1 MKSLLLYVEKW
12 YFCLNLFYV
21 ALLQISSHTL
31 YKILLCLLVVGVV
44 VYLLPRAGSFQYEIQ
59 AGKPWQYETLLAP
72 YDFPIQKTEDELE
85 EERIRLKANIP
96 RYFSVNQLVMP
107 ALFDAFDQYVAALPA
122 SEVSNA
128 LFVNWRTT
136 IEAMYSIGVVSFSET
151 LFEEEVALVNNTRKK
166 TIKLTDLYADIDVK
180 NELENQLTEAG
191 TGILSDAS
199 MQYLLSLITPNVS
212 YDETLTAQ
220 FHSEALAG
228 IVPIRGLVTK
238 GTRIIAKGE
247 VVEGEKLKILQS
259 LQLEY
264 ESQTWTQSNTAWII
278 LGYTL
283 LVSVPVLLLFVFLW
297 RTRPLVFE
305 NNKRITFLCVIIL
318 LMVLLTKA
326 VVDVNPLY
334 VYAVP
339 ICMLPLLMR
348 TFFDTRI
355 ALFSLMIALFLL
367 AFLVPNSFEFMF
379 LQMMAGILAS
389 LTVNDLYRRAKLFI
403 SVGLI
408 VGLYV
413 VSYIAFTLIHDGN
426 LNQLSYDVLLLFVV
440 NGLAILFVQP
450 LIYIFEKVF
459 GLVSDA
465 SLLELSDTNSKLLR
479 ELADKAPGTF
489 QHSLQVANIAEAA
502 ANAIDANTL
511 LTRVG
516 ALYHDIGKMKN
527 PVFFSENQASYSPHD
542 DLSSGVS
549 AKIIIEHVLHGITL
563 ARKAKL
569 PDRVIDFIRTHHGTT
584 TVLYFYQQAKQNN
597 VKVAVEQFQYPGP
610 KPFSKETAI
619 VMISDGVEA
628 ASKSLKEPTAEKIIA
643 FIDKIVQRLMD
654 EKQFLAADITLREI
668 ETIKKVLVEKLISS
682 YHLRVAYPE

>member
-1 MKSLLLYVEKW
+1 MS
-12 YFCLNLFYV
+12 LFYRFQV
-21 ALLQISSHTL
+21 IL
-31 YKILLCLLVVGVV
+31 YKILLCLFVAGVV

-72 YDFPIQKTEDELE
+72 YDFPIQKTQVELE
-85 EERIRLKANIP
+85 KERTRLKANIP
-96 RYFSVNQLVMP
+96 RYFSVNQEVVPSVL
-107 ALFDAFDQYVAALPA
+107 DAFDQYVAALPT
-122 SEVSNA
+122 SEASNA
-128 LFVNWRTT
+128 LFINWRNT
-136 IEAMYSIGVVSFSET
+136 IEAMYDIGVVSFSET
-151 LFEEEVALVNNTRKK
+151 LFEEQIALVNSTRKK
-166 TIKLTDLYADIDVK
+166 TIKLGELYADIDVK
-180 NELENQLTEAG
+180 NTLENQLAEEG
-191 TGILSDAS
+191 IGILSDAS
-199 MQYLLSLITPNVS
+199 MQYLLSLIIPNIA
-212 YDETLTAQ
+212 YDEALTTQ
-220 FHSEALAG
+220 FRTEAVAG
-228 IVPIRGLVTK
+228 IVPVRGLVTR

-283 LVSVPVLLLFVFLW
+283 LVIIPVLLLFVFLW

-305 NNKRITFLCVIIL
+305 NNKRTTFLCVNIL
-318 LMVLLTKA
+318 LMVLLTKV

-334 VYAVP
+334 SYAVP
-339 ICMLPLLMR
+339 ICMLPLLLR

-355 ALFSLMIALFLL
+355 ALFSLMIALFLI

-440 NGLAILFVQP
+440 NGLALLFTQP

-502 ANAIDANTL
+502 ANAIGANTL

-527 PVFFSENQASYSPHD
+527 PVFFSENQDSYSPHD
-542 DLSSGVS
+542 DLSSKVS

-569 PDRVIDFIRTHHGTT
+569 PDRVVDFIRTHHGTT
-584 TVLYFYQQAKQNN
+584 TVLFFYQQAKQNN
-597 VKVAVEQFQYPGP
+597 VEVDVEDFEYPGP

-643 FIDKIVQRLMD
+643 FVDKIVQRLMD
-654 EKQFLAADITLREI
+654 EKQFLEANITLREI
-668 ETIKKVLVEKLISS
+668 ETIKNVLVEKLISS
-682 YHLRVAYPE
+682 YHLRVAYP

>member
-1 MKSLLLYVEKW
+1 MS
-12 YFCLNLFYV
+12 LFYRFQ
-21 ALLQISSHTL
+21 AIL
-31 YKILLCLLVVGVV
+31 YKILLFLFVVGVV

-72 YDFPIQKTEDELE
+72 YDFPIQKTADELE
-85 EERIRLKANIP
+85 EERTRLKANIP
-96 RYFSVNQLVMP
+96 RYFSVDQEVLP
-107 ALFDAFDQYVAALPA
+107 AVFDAFDQYVAALPA
-122 SEVSNA
+122 NEASNA

-136 IEAMYSIGVVSFSET
+136 IEAMYTIGVVSFSET
-151 LFEEEVALVNNTRKK
+151 LFEEEIALVNNTRKK

-180 NELENQLTEAG
+180 NELENQLIEAG

-220 FHSEALAG
+220 FRSEALAG
-228 IVPIRGLVTK
+228 IVSIRGLVTK

-339 ICMLPLLMR
+339 ICMLPLLLR

-542 DLSSGVS
+542 DLSSEVS

-569 PDRVIDFIRTHHGTT
+569 PDRVVDFIRTHHGTT

-597 VKVAVEQFQYPGP
+597 DEVAIEQFQYPGP

-628 ASKSLKEPTAEKIIA
+628 ASKSLKEPTAEKINA
-643 FIDKIVQRLMD
+643 FVDKIVQRLMD

>member
-1 MKSLLLYVEKW
+1 MS
-12 YFCLNLFYV
+12 LFYRFQ
-21 ALLQISSHTL
+21 AIL

-72 YDFPIQKTEDELE
+72 YDFPIQKTQVELE
-85 EERIRLKANIP
+85 EERTRLKANIP
-96 RYFSVNQLVMP
+96 RYFSVSQEVVPTVM
-107 ALFDAFDQYVAALPA
+107 DAFDQYVAALPA
-122 SEVSNA
+122 SEASNA
-128 LFVNWRTT
+128 LFINWRTT
-136 IEAMYSIGVVSFSET
+136 IEAMYEIGVVSFSET
-151 LFEEEVALVNNTRKK
+151 LFEEEVALVNSTRKK
-166 TIKLTDLYADIDVK
+166 TIKLGDLYADVDVK
-180 NELENQLTEAG
+180 NALENQLTEAG
-191 TGILSDAS
+191 LGVLSDAS
-199 MQYLLSLITPNVS
+199 IQYLFSLITPNVS
-212 YDETLTAQ
+212 YDEALTAQ
-220 FHSEALAG
+220 FRTEAVAG

-278 LGYTL
+278 LGYAL
-283 LVSVPVLLLFVFLW
+283 LVIIPVLLLFVFLW

-305 NNKRITFLCVIIL
+305 NNKRTTFLCVNIL
-318 LMVLLTKA
+318 LMVLLTKV

-339 ICMLPLLMR
+339 ICMLPLLLR

-355 ALFSLMIALFLL
+355 ALFSLMIALFLI

-502 ANAIDANTL
+502 ANAIGANTL

-542 DLSSGVS
+542 DLSSEVS

-569 PDRVIDFIRTHHGTT
+569 PDRVVDFIRTHHGTT

-597 VKVAVEQFQYPGP
+597 VEVDIEQFQYPGP

-628 ASKSLKEPTAEKIIA
+628 ASKSLKEPTAEKI
-643 FIDKIVQRLMD
+643 FVFVDKIVQRLMD
-654 EKQFLAADITLREI
+654 EKQFLEANITLREI

>member
-1 MKSLLLYVEKW
+1 MS
-12 YFCLNLFYV
+12 LFYRFQ
-21 ALLQISSHTL
+21 AIL
-31 YKILLCLLVVGVV
+31 YKALLCLFMVGVV

-72 YDFPIQKTEDELE
+72 YDFPIQKTQDELDE
-85 EERIRLKANIP
+85 EKTSLKAKIP
-96 RYFSVNQLVMP
+96 RYFSVNQDVLP
-107 ALFDAFDQYVAALPA
+107 TILDSFDQYVAELPA
-122 SEVSNA
+122 SEMSNA
-128 LFVNWRTT
+128 LFINWRTT
-136 IEAMYSIGVVSFSET
+136 IETMYGLGVVSFSET
-151 LFEEEVALVNNTRKK
+151 LFEEEVALVNITRKK
-166 TIKLTDLYADIDVK
+166 TIKLADLYTDIELK
-180 NELENQLTEAG
+180 NELENQLSETSLR
-191 TGILSDAS
+191 ILSDAS
-199 MQYLLSLITPNVS
+199 IQYLFALITPNVS
-212 YDETLTAQ
+212 YDETLTTQ
-220 FHSEALAG
+220 FRSEAVAG
-228 IVPIRGLVTK
+228 IVPIRGLVTN

-259 LQLEY
+259 LQLEF

-278 LGYTL
+278 LGYAL
-283 LVSVPVLLLFVFLW
+283 LVIIPVLLLFVFLW

-305 NNKRITFLCVIIL
+305 NNKRTTFLCVNIL
-318 LMVLLTKA
+318 LMVLLTKV
-326 VVDVNPLY
+326 VVDINPLY

-339 ICMLPLLMR
+339 ICMLPLLLR

-355 ALFSLMIALFLL
+355 ALFSLMIALFLI

-413 VSYIAFTLIHDGN
+413 ISYIAFTLIHDGN
-426 LNQLSYDVLLLFVV
+426 LNQLSYDVLLLFLI

-502 ANAIDANTL
+502 ANAIGANTL

-542 DLSSGVS
+542 DLSSEVS
-549 AKIIIEHVLHGITL
+549 AKIIIDHVLHGITL
-563 ARKAKL
+563 ARKSNL
-569 PDRVIDFIRTHHGTT
+569 PDRVVDFIRTHHGTS
-584 TVLYFYQQAKQNN
+584 TVLYFYQQAEQNN
-597 VKVAVEQFQYPGP
+597 VEVDIEQFQYPGP

-628 ASKSLKEPTAEKIIA
+628 ASKSLKEPTADKIIS
-643 FIDKIVQRLMD
+643 FVDKIVQRLMD
-654 EKQFLAADITLREI
+654 EKQFMEANITLREI
-668 ETIKKVLVEKLISS
+668 ETIKKVLVDKLISS

>member
-1 MKSLLLYVEKW
+1 MP
-12 YFCLNLFYV
+12 LFYRFQ
-21 ALLQISSHTL
+21 AIL
-31 YKILLCLLVVGVV
+31 YKTLLCLFVVGVV

-72 YDFPIQKTEDELE
+72 YDFPIQKTQDELE
-85 EERIRLKANIP
+85 EEETSLKAKIP
-96 RYFSVNQLVMP
+96 RYFSVNQDVLP
-107 ALFDAFDQYVAALPA
+107 TILDSFDQYVAELPA
-122 SEVSNA
+122 SETSNA

-136 IEAMYSIGVVSFSET
+136 IETMYGLGVVSFSET
-151 LFEEEVALVNNTRKK
+151 LFEEEVALVNITRKK
-166 TIKLTDLYADIDVK
+166 TIKLADLYTDIELK
-180 NELENQLTEAG
+180 NELENQLSEISL
-191 TGILSDAS
+191 GILSDAS
-199 MQYLLSLITPNVS
+199 IQYLFSLITPNVS
-212 YDETLTAQ
+212 YDETLTTQ
-220 FHSEALAG
+220 FRSEAVAG

-259 LQLEY
+259 LQLEF

-278 LGYTL
+278 LGYAL
-283 LVSVPVLLLFVFLW
+283 LVIIPVLLLFVFLW

-305 NNKRITFLCVIIL
+305 NNKRTTFLCVNIL
-318 LMVLLTKA
+318 LMVLLTKV

-339 ICMLPLLMR
+339 ICMLPLLLR

-355 ALFSLMIALFLL
+355 ALFSLMIALFLI

-426 LNQLSYDVLLLFVV
+426 LNQLSYDVLLLFVI

-502 ANAIDANTL
+502 ANAIGANTL

-542 DLSSGVS
+542 DLSSEVS

-563 ARKAKL
+563 ARKSKL
-569 PDRVIDFIRTHHGTT
+569 PDRVVDFIRTHHGTT

-597 VKVAVEQFQYPGP
+597 VEVDIEQFQYPGP

-628 ASKSLKEPTAEKIIA
+628 ASKSLKEPTADKIIS
-643 FIDKIVQRLMD
+643 FVDKIVQRLMD
-654 EKQFLAADITLREI
+654 EKQFMEANITLREI
-668 ETIKKVLVEKLISS
+668 ETIKKVLVDKLISS

>member
-1 MKSLLLYVEKW
+1 MSV
-12 YFCLNLFYV
+12 FYRFQ
-21 ALLQISSHTL
+21 AIL
-31 YKILLCLLVVGVV
+31 YKMLLCLFVAGVV

-72 YDFPIQKTEDELE
+72 YDFPIQKTKVELE
-85 EERIRLKANIP
+85 EERTRLKANIP
-96 RYFSVNQLVMP
+96 RYFSVNQEVIPSVLN
-107 ALFDAFDQYVAALPA
+107 DFDQYVAALPA
-122 SEVSNA
+122 SEASNA
-128 LFVNWRTT
+128 LFINLRTT
-136 IEAMYSIGVVSFSET
+136 IEAMYDIGVVSFSET
-151 LFEEEVALVNNTRKK
+151 LFEEEVALVNSTRKK
-166 TIKLTDLYADIDVK
+166 TIKLGELYADIDVK
-180 NELENQLTEAG
+180 NTLENQLAEVG
-191 TGILSDAS
+191 ISILSDAS
-199 MQYLLSLITPNVS
+199 MQYLLSLIIPNIA
-212 YDETLTAQ
+212 YDEALTTQ
-220 FHSEALAG
+220 LRTEAVAG

-278 LGYTL
+278 LGYAL
-283 LVSVPVLLLFVFLW
+283 LVIIPVLLLFVFLW

-305 NNKRITFLCVIIL
+305 NNKRTTFLCVNIL
-318 LMVLLTKA
+318 LMVLLTKV

-334 VYAVP
+334 AYAVP
-339 ICMLPLLMR
+339 ICMLPLLLR

-355 ALFSLMIALFLL
+355 ALFSLMIALFLI

-440 NGLAILFVQP
+440 NGLALLFVQP

-502 ANAIDANTL
+502 ANAIGANTL

-516 ALYHDIGKMKN
+516 AFYHDIGKMKN
-527 PVFFSENQASYSPHD
+527 PVFFSENQDSYSPHD
-542 DLSSGVS
+542 DLSYKLS

-569 PDRVIDFIRTHHGTT
+569 PDRVVDFIRTHHGTT
-584 TVLYFYQQAKQNN
+584 TVLFFYQQAKQNN
-597 VKVAVEQFQYPGP
+597 VEVDIEEFQYPGP

-628 ASKSLKEPTAEKIIA
+628 ASKSLKEPTAENIIA
-643 FIDKIVQRLMD
+643 FVDKIVQRLMD
-654 EKQFLAADITLREI
+654 EKQFLEANITLREI

>member
-1 MKSLLLYVEKW
+1 MS
-12 YFCLNLFYV
+12 LFYRFQ
-21 ALLQISSHTL
+21 AIL
-31 YKILLCLLVVGVV
+31 YKILLCLFVVGVV

-72 YDFPIQKTEDELE
+72 YDFPIQKTQVELE
-85 EERIRLKANIP
+85 EERTRLKANIP
-96 RYFSVNQLVMP
+96 RYFSVNQEVLPTV
-107 ALFDAFDQYVAALPA
+107 LDAFDQYVAALPA
-122 SEVSNA
+122 SEASNA
-128 LFVNWRTT
+128 LFINWRTT
-136 IEAMYSIGVVSFSET
+136 IEAMYDIGVVSFSET
-151 LFEEEVALVNNTRKK
+151 LFEEEVALVNSTRKK
-166 TIKLTDLYADIDVK
+166 TIKLGDLYADIDVK
-180 NELENQLTEAG
+180 NALKNQLAEAG
-191 TGILSDAS
+191 LGILSDAS
-199 MQYLLSLITPNVS
+199 IQYLLSLITPNVS
-212 YDETLTAQ
+212 YDEALTTQ
-220 FHSEALAG
+220 FRTEAVAG

-278 LGYTL
+278 LGYAL
-283 LVSVPVLLLFVFLW
+283 LVIIPVLLLFVFLW

-305 NNKRITFLCVIIL
+305 NNKRTTFLCVNIL
-318 LMVLLTKA
+318 LIVLLTKV

-334 VYAVP
+334 AYAVP
-339 ICMLPLLMR
+339 ICMLPLLLR

-355 ALFSLMIALFLL
+355 ALFSLMIALFLI

-413 VSYIAFTLIHDGN
+413 VSHIAFTLIHDGN

-502 ANAIDANTL
+502 ANAIGANTL

-542 DLSSGVS
+542 DLSSEVS
-549 AKIIIEHVLHGITL
+549 ANIIIEHVLHGITL

-569 PDRVIDFIRTHHGTT
+569 PDRVVDFIRTHHGTT

-597 VKVAVEQFQYPGP
+597 VEVDIEEFQYPGP

-643 FIDKIVQRLMD
+643 FVDKIVQRLMD
-654 EKQFLAADITLREI
+654 EKQFLEANITLREI
-668 ETIKKVLVEKLISS
+668 ETIKKVLIEKLISS

>member
-1 MKSLLLYVEKW
+1 MS
-12 YFCLNLFYV
+12 LFYRFQ
-21 ALLQISSHTL
+21 AIL
-31 YKILLCLLVVGVV
+31 YKTLLCLFVVGVV

-59 AGKPWQYETLLAP
+59 AGKPWQYDTLLAP
-72 YDFPIQKTEDELE
+72 YDFPIQKTQDELE
-85 EERIRLKANIP
+85 EEETSLKAKIP
-96 RYFSVNQLVMP
+96 RYFSVNQDVLSTI
-107 ALFDAFDQYVAALPA
+107 LDSFDQYVAELPA
-122 SEVSNA
+122 SEPSNA

-136 IEAMYSIGVVSFSET
+136 IETMYGLGVVSFSET
-151 LFEEEVALVNNTRKK
+151 LFEEEVALVNNTIKK
-166 TIKLTDLYADIDVK
+166 TIKLADLYTDIELK
-180 NELENQLTEAG
+180 NELENQLSETSLRV
-191 TGILSDAS
+191 LSDAS
-199 MQYLLSLITPNVS
+199 IQYLFALITPNVS
-212 YDETLTAQ
+212 YDETLTTQ
-220 FHSEALAG
+220 FRSEAVAG

-259 LQLEY
+259 LQLEF

-278 LGYTL
+278 LGYVL
-283 LVSVPVLLLFVFLW
+283 LVIIPVLLLFVFLW

-305 NNKRITFLCVIIL
+305 NNKRTTFLCVNIL
-318 LMVLLTKA
+318 LMVFLTKV
-326 VVDVNPLY
+326 VVDANPLY

-339 ICMLPLLMR
+339 ICMLPLLLR

-355 ALFSLMIALFLL
+355 ALFSLMIALFLI

-426 LNQLSYDVLLLFVV
+426 LNQLSYDVLLLFVI

-502 ANAIDANTL
+502 ANAIGANTL

-542 DLSSGVS
+542 DLSSEVS
-549 AKIIIEHVLHGITL
+549 AKIIVEHVLHGITL
-563 ARKAKL
+563 ARKSKL
-569 PDRVIDFIRTHHGTT
+569 PDRVVDFIRTHHGTT

-597 VKVAVEQFQYPGP
+597 VEVDIEQFQYPGP

-628 ASKSLKEPTAEKIIA
+628 ASKSLKEPTADKIIS
-643 FIDKIVQRLMD
+643 FVDKIVQRLMD
-654 EKQFLAADITLREI
+654 EKQFMEANITLREI
-668 ETIKKVLVEKLISS
+668 ETIKKVLVDKLISS

>member
-1 MKSLLLYVEKW
+1 MS
-12 YFCLNLFYV
+12 LFYRFQ
-21 ALLQISSHTL
+21 AIL
-31 YKILLCLLVVGVV
+31 YKTLLCLFMVGVV

-72 YDFPIQKTEDELE
+72 YDFPIQKTQDELDE
-85 EERIRLKANIP
+85 EETSLKAKIP
-96 RYFSVNQLVMP
+96 RYFSVNQDVLP
-107 ALFDAFDQYVAALPA
+107 TILDSFDQYVAELPA
-122 SEVSNA
+122 SEMSNA
-128 LFVNWRTT
+128 LFINWRTT
-136 IEAMYSIGVVSFSET
+136 IETMYGLGVVSFSET
-151 LFEEEVALVNNTRKK
+151 LFDEEVALVNITRKK
-166 TIKLTDLYADIDVK
+166 TIKLADLYTDIELK
-180 NELENQLTEAG
+180 NELENQLSETSLR
-191 TGILSDAS
+191 ILSDAS
-199 MQYLLSLITPNVS
+199 IQYLFALITPNVS
-212 YDETLTAQ
+212 YDETLTTQ
-220 FHSEALAG
+220 FRSEAVAG
-228 IVPIRGLVTK
+228 IVPIRGLVTN

-259 LQLEY
+259 LQLEF

-278 LGYTL
+278 LGYAL
-283 LVSVPVLLLFVFLW
+283 LVIIPVLLLFVFLW

-305 NNKRITFLCVIIL
+305 NNKRTTFLCVNIL
-318 LMVLLTKA
+318 LMILLTKV
-326 VVDVNPLY
+326 VVDINPLY

-339 ICMLPLLMR
+339 ICMLPLLLR

-355 ALFSLMIALFLL
+355 ALFSMMIALFLI

-413 VSYIAFTLIHDGN
+413 ISYIAFTLIHDGN
-426 LNQLSYDVLLLFVV
+426 LNQLSYDVLLLFVI

-502 ANAIDANTL
+502 ANAIGANTL

-542 DLSSGVS
+542 DLSSEVS

-563 ARKAKL
+563 ARKSNL
-569 PDRVIDFIRTHHGTT
+569 PDRVVDFIRTHHGTT

-597 VKVAVEQFQYPGP
+597 VEVDIEQFQYPGP

-628 ASKSLKEPTAEKIIA
+628 ASKSLKEPTADEIIS
-643 FIDKIVQRLMD
+643 FVDKIVQRLMD
-654 EKQFLAADITLREI
+654 EKQFMEADITLREI
-668 ETIKKVLVEKLISS
+668 ETIKKVLVDKLISS

>member
-1 MKSLLLYVEKW
+1 M
-12 YFCLNLFYV
+12 
-21 ALLQISSHTL
+21 
-31 YKILLCLLVVGVV
+31 LLCLFVAGVV

-72 YDFPIQKTEDELE
+72 YDFPIQKTKVELE
-85 EERIRLKANIP
+85 EERTRLKANIP
-96 RYFSVNQLVMP
+96 RYFSVNQEVIPSVLN
-107 ALFDAFDQYVAALPA
+107 DFDQYVAALPA
-122 SEVSNA
+122 SEASNA
-128 LFVNWRTT
+128 LFINLRTT
-136 IEAMYSIGVVSFSET
+136 IEAMYDIGVVSFSET
-151 LFEEEVALVNNTRKK
+151 LFEEEVALVNSTRKK
-166 TIKLTDLYADIDVK
+166 TIKLGELYADIDVK
-180 NELENQLTEAG
+180 NTLENQLAEVG
-191 TGILSDAS
+191 ISILSDAS
-199 MQYLLSLITPNVS
+199 MQYLLSLIIPNIA
-212 YDETLTAQ
+212 YDEALTTQ
-220 FHSEALAG
+220 LRNEAVAG

-283 LVSVPVLLLFVFLW
+283 LVIIPVLLLFVFLW
-297 RTRPLVFE
+297 RTRPFVFE
-305 NNKRITFLCVIIL
+305 NNKRTTFLCVNIL
-318 LMVLLTKA
+318 LMVLLTKV

-334 VYAVP
+334 AYAVP
-339 ICMLPLLMR
+339 ICMLPLLLR

-355 ALFSLMIALFLL
+355 ALFSLMIALFLI

-426 LNQLSYDVLLLFVV
+426 LNQLSYGVLLLFVV
-440 NGLAILFVQP
+440 NGLALLFAQP

-502 ANAIDANTL
+502 ANAIGANTL

-516 ALYHDIGKMKN
+516 AFYHDIGKMKN
-527 PVFFSENQASYSPHD
+527 PVFFSENQDSYSPHD
-542 DLSSGVS
+542 DLSYKLS

-569 PDRVIDFIRTHHGTT
+569 PDRVVDFIRTHHGTT
-584 TVLYFYQQAKQNN
+584 TVLFFYQQAKQNN
-597 VKVAVEQFQYPGP
+597 DEVDIEEFQYPGP

-628 ASKSLKEPTAEKIIA
+628 ASKSLKEPTAENIIA
-643 FIDKIVQRLMD
+643 FVDKIVQRLMD
-654 EKQFLAADITLREI
+654 EKQFLEANITLREI
-668 ETIKKVLVEKLISS
+668 ETIKNVLVEKLISS

>member
-1 MKSLLLYVEKW
+1 MS
-12 YFCLNLFYV
+12 LFYRFQ
-21 ALLQISSHTL
+21 AIL
-31 YKILLCLLVVGVV
+31 YKILLCLFVVGVV

-72 YDFPIQKTEDELE
+72 YDFPIQKTKVELE
-85 EERIRLKANIP
+85 EERTRLKANIP
-96 RYFSVNQLVMP
+96 RYFSVNQEVIPSVLN
-107 ALFDAFDQYVAALPA
+107 DFDQYVAALPA
-122 SEVSNA
+122 SEASNA
-128 LFVNWRTT
+128 LFINLRTT
-136 IEAMYSIGVVSFSET
+136 IEAMYDIGVVSFSET
-151 LFEEEVALVNNTRKK
+151 LFEEEVALVNSTRKK
-166 TIKLTDLYADIDVK
+166 TIKLGELYADIDVK
-180 NELENQLTEAG
+180 NTLENQLAEVG
-191 TGILSDAS
+191 ISILSDAS
-199 MQYLLSLITPNVS
+199 MQYLLSLIIPNIA
-212 YDETLTAQ
+212 YDEALTTQ
-220 FHSEALAG
+220 LRTEAVAG

-278 LGYTL
+278 LGYAL
-283 LVSVPVLLLFVFLW
+283 LVIIPVLLLFVFLW

-305 NNKRITFLCVIIL
+305 NNKRTTFLCVNIL
-318 LMVLLTKA
+318 LMVLLTKV

-334 VYAVP
+334 AYAVP
-339 ICMLPLLMR
+339 ICMLPLLLR

-355 ALFSLMIALFLL
+355 ALFSLMIALFLI

-440 NGLAILFVQP
+440 NGLALLFVQP

-502 ANAIDANTL
+502 ANAIGANTL

-516 ALYHDIGKMKN
+516 AFYHDIGKMKN
-527 PVFFSENQASYSPHD
+527 PVFFSENQDSYSPHD
-542 DLSSGVS
+542 DLSYKLS

-569 PDRVIDFIRTHHGTT
+569 PDRVVDFIRTHHGTT
-584 TVLYFYQQAKQNN
+584 TVLFFYQQAKQNN
-597 VKVAVEQFQYPGP
+597 VEVDIEEFQYPGP

-628 ASKSLKEPTAEKIIA
+628 ASKSLKEPTAENIIA
-643 FIDKIVQRLMD
+643 FVDKIVQRLMD
-654 EKQFLAADITLREI
+654 EKQFLEANITLREI

>member
-1 MKSLLLYVEKW
+1 
-12 YFCLNLFYV
+12 
-21 ALLQISSHTL
+21 
-31 YKILLCLLVVGVV
+31 VVGVV

-72 YDFPIQKTEDELE
+72 YDFPIQKTQDELE
-85 EERIRLKANIP
+85 EEETSLKAKIP
-96 RYFSVNQLVMP
+96 RYFSVNQDVLP
-107 ALFDAFDQYVAALPA
+107 TILDSFDQYVAELPA
-122 SEVSNA
+122 SESSNA
-128 LFVNWRTT
+128 LVVNWRTT
-136 IEAMYSIGVVSFSET
+136 IETMYGIGVVSFSET
-151 LFEEEVALVNNTRKK
+151 LFEEEVALVNKTIKK
-166 TIKLTDLYADIDVK
+166 TIKLTDLYNDIELK
-180 NELENQLTEAG
+180 NELESQLSETSLRV
-191 TGILSDAS
+191 LSDAS
-199 MQYLLSLITPNVS
+199 IQYLFALITPNVS
-212 YDETLTAQ
+212 YDETLTTQ
-220 FHSEALAG
+220 FRSEAVAG

-259 LQLEY
+259 LQLEF

-278 LGYTL
+278 LGYAL
-283 LVSVPVLLLFVFLW
+283 LVIIPVLLLFVFLW

-305 NNKRITFLCVIIL
+305 NNKRTTFLCVNIL
-318 LMVLLTKA
+318 LMVLLTKV

-339 ICMLPLLMR
+339 ICMLPLLLR

-355 ALFSLMIALFLL
+355 ALFSLMIALFLI

-426 LNQLSYDVLLLFVV
+426 LNQLSYDVLLLFVI

-502 ANAIDANTL
+502 ANAIGANTL

-542 DLSSGVS
+542 DLSSEVS

-563 ARKAKL
+563 ARKSKL

-597 VKVAVEQFQYPGP
+597 VEVDIEQFQYPGP

-628 ASKSLKEPTAEKIIA
+628 ASKSLKEPTADKIIS
-643 FIDKIVQRLMD
+643 FVDKIVQRLMD
-654 EKQFLAADITLREI
+654 EKQFMEANITLREI
-668 ETIKKVLVEKLISS
+668 ETIKKVLVDKLISS

>member
-1 MKSLLLYVEKW
+1 MS
-12 YFCLNLFYV
+12 LFYRFQ
-21 ALLQISSHTL
+21 AIL
-31 YKILLCLLVVGVV
+31 YKTLLCLFVVGVV

-59 AGKPWQYETLLAP
+59 AGKPWQYDTLLAP
-72 YDFPIQKTEDELE
+72 YDFPIQKTQDELE
-85 EERIRLKANIP
+85 EEETSLKAKIP
-96 RYFSVNQLVMP
+96 RYFSVNQDVLSTI
-107 ALFDAFDQYVAALPA
+107 LDSFDQYVAELPA
-122 SEVSNA
+122 SEPSNA

-136 IEAMYSIGVVSFSET
+136 IETMYGLGVVSFSET
-151 LFEEEVALVNNTRKK
+151 LFEEEVALVNNTIKK
-166 TIKLTDLYADIDVK
+166 TIKLADLYTDIELK
-180 NELENQLTEAG
+180 NELENQLSETSLRV
-191 TGILSDAS
+191 LSDAS
-199 MQYLLSLITPNVS
+199 IQYLFALITPNVS
-212 YDETLTAQ
+212 YDETLTTQ
-220 FHSEALAG
+220 FRSEAVAG

-259 LQLEY
+259 LQLEF

-278 LGYTL
+278 LGYVL
-283 LVSVPVLLLFVFLW
+283 LVIIPVLLLFVFLW

-305 NNKRITFLCVIIL
+305 NNKRTTFLCVNIL
-318 LMVLLTKA
+318 LMVLLTKV
-326 VVDVNPLY
+326 VVDANPLY

-339 ICMLPLLMR
+339 ICMLPLLLR

-355 ALFSLMIALFLL
+355 ALFSLMIALFLI

-426 LNQLSYDVLLLFVV
+426 LNQLSYDVLLLFVI

-502 ANAIDANTL
+502 ANAIGANTL

-542 DLSSGVS
+542 DLSSEVS
-549 AKIIIEHVLHGITL
+549 AKIIVEHVLHGITL
-563 ARKAKL
+563 ARKSKL
-569 PDRVIDFIRTHHGTT
+569 PDRVVDFIRTHHGTT

-597 VKVAVEQFQYPGP
+597 VEVDIEQFQYPGP

-628 ASKSLKEPTAEKIIA
+628 ASKSLKEPTADKIIS
-643 FIDKIVQRLMD
+643 FVDKIVQRLMD
-654 EKQFLAADITLREI
+654 EKQFMEANITLREI
-668 ETIKKVLVEKLISS
+668 ETIKKVLVDKLISS

>member
-1 MKSLLLYVEKW
+1 MS
-12 YFCLNLFYV
+12 LFYRFQ
-21 ALLQISSHTL
+21 AIL
-31 YKILLCLLVVGVV
+31 YKILLFLFVVGVV

-72 YDFPIQKTEDELE
+72 YDFPIQKTADELE
-85 EERIRLKANIP
+85 EERTRLKANIP
-96 RYFSVNQLVMP
+96 RYFSVDKEVLP
-107 ALFDAFDQYVAALPA
+107 AVIDAFDQYVAALPA
-122 SEVSNA
+122 NEASNA

-136 IEAMYSIGVVSFSET
+136 IEAMYAIGVVSFSET
-151 LFEEEVALVNNTRKK
+151 LFEEEIALVNNTRKK

-220 FHSEALAG
+220 FRSEALAG
-228 IVPIRGLVTK
+228 IVSIRGLVTK

-339 ICMLPLLMR
+339 ICMLPLLLR

-355 ALFSLMIALFLL
+355 ALFSLMIALFIL

-408 VGLYV
+408 VGLYI
-413 VSYIAFTLIHDGN
+413 VSYIAFTLIRDGN

-542 DLSSGVS
+542 DLSSEVS

-569 PDRVIDFIRTHHGTT
+569 PDRVVDFIRTHHGTT

-597 VKVAVEQFQYPGP
+597 DDVAIEQFQYPGP

-628 ASKSLKEPTAEKIIA
+628 ASKSLKEPTAEKINA
-643 FIDKIVQRLMD
+643 FVDKIVQRLMD

>member
-1 MKSLLLYVEKW
+1 MS
-12 YFCLNLFYV
+12 LFYRFQ
-21 ALLQISSHTL
+21 AIL

-72 YDFPIQKTEDELE
+72 YDFPIQKTQVELE
-85 EERIRLKANIP
+85 EERTRLKANIP
-96 RYFSVNQLVMP
+96 RYFSVSQEVVPTVL
-107 ALFDAFDQYVAALPA
+107 DAFDQYVAALPA
-122 SEVSNA
+122 SEASNA

-136 IEAMYSIGVVSFSET
+136 IEAMYEIGVVSFSET
-151 LFEEEVALVNNTRKK
+151 LFEEEVAVVNSTRKK
-166 TIKLTDLYADIDVK
+166 TIKLGDLYADVDVK
-180 NELENQLTEAG
+180 NALENQLTEAG
-191 TGILSDAS
+191 LGILSDAS
-199 MQYLLSLITPNVS
+199 IQYLFSLITPNVS
-212 YDETLTAQ
+212 YNEALTAQ
-220 FHSEALAG
+220 FRTEAVAG
-228 IVPIRGLVTK
+228 IVPIRGLVNK

-278 LGYTL
+278 LGYAL
-283 LVSVPVLLLFVFLW
+283 LVIIPVLLLFVFLW

-305 NNKRITFLCVIIL
+305 NNKRTTFLCVNIL
-318 LMVLLTKA
+318 LMVLLTKV

-339 ICMLPLLMR
+339 ICMLPLLLR

-355 ALFSLMIALFLL
+355 ALFSLMIALFLI

-542 DLSSGVS
+542 DLSSEVS

-569 PDRVIDFIRTHHGTT
+569 PDRVVDFIRTHHGTT
-584 TVLYFYQQAKQNN
+584 TVLYFYQQAKQDN
-597 VKVAVEQFQYPGP
+597 VEVDIEEFQYPGP

-643 FIDKIVQRLMD
+643 FVDKIVQRLMD
-654 EKQFLAADITLREI
+654 EKQFLEANITLREI

>member
-1 MKSLLLYVEKW
+1 M
-12 YFCLNLFYV
+12 FV
-21 ALLQISSHTL
+21 A
-31 YKILLCLLVVGVV
+31 GVV

-72 YDFPIQKTEDELE
+72 YDFPIQKTQVELE
-85 EERIRLKANIP
+85 EERTRLKANIP
-96 RYFSVNQLVMP
+96 RYFSVNQEVLPTV
-107 ALFDAFDQYVAALPA
+107 LDAFDQYVAALPA
-122 SEVSNA
+122 SEASNA
-128 LFVNWRTT
+128 LFINWRTT
-136 IEAMYSIGVVSFSET
+136 IEAMYDIGVVSFSET
-151 LFEEEVALVNNTRKK
+151 LFEEEVALVNSTRKK
-166 TIKLTDLYADIDVK
+166 TIKLGDLYADIDVK
-180 NELENQLTEAG
+180 NALKNQLAEAG
-191 TGILSDAS
+191 LGILSDAS
-199 MQYLLSLITPNVS
+199 IQYLLSLITPNVS
-212 YDETLTAQ
+212 YDEALTTQ
-220 FHSEALAG
+220 FRTEAVAG

-278 LGYTL
+278 LGYAL
-283 LVSVPVLLLFVFLW
+283 LVIIPVLLLFVFLW

-305 NNKRITFLCVIIL
+305 NNKRTTFLCVNIL
-318 LMVLLTKA
+318 LIVLLTKV

-334 VYAVP
+334 AYAVP
-339 ICMLPLLMR
+339 ICMLPLLLR

-355 ALFSLMIALFLL
+355 ALFSLMIALFLI

-413 VSYIAFTLIHDGN
+413 VSHIAFTLIHDGN

-502 ANAIDANTL
+502 ANAIGANTL

-542 DLSSGVS
+542 DLSSEVS
-549 AKIIIEHVLHGITL
+549 ANIIIEHVLHGITL

-569 PDRVIDFIRTHHGTT
+569 PDRVVDFIRTHHGTT

-597 VKVAVEQFQYPGP
+597 VEVDIEEFQYPGP

-643 FIDKIVQRLMD
+643 FVDKIVQRLMD
-654 EKQFLAADITLREI
+654 EKQFLEANITLREI

>member
-1 MKSLLLYVEKW
+1 MS
-12 YFCLNLFYV
+12 LFYRFQ
-21 ALLQISSHTL
+21 AIL
-31 YKILLCLLVVGVV
+31 YKILLCLFVAGVV
-44 VYLLPRAGSFQYEIQ
+44 VYLLPRAGSFQYELQ

-72 YDFPIQKTEDELE
+72 YDFPIQKTQVELE
-85 EERIRLKANIP
+85 EERTRLKANIP
-96 RYFSVNQLVMP
+96 RYFSVNQEVLPSV
-107 ALFDAFDQYVAALPA
+107 LDAFDQYVKALPA
-122 SEVSNA
+122 SEASNA
-128 LFVNWRTT
+128 LFINWRTT
-136 IEAMYSIGVVSFSET
+136 IEAMYDIGVVSFSET
-151 LFEEEVALVNNTRKK
+151 LFEEEVALVNSTRKK
-166 TIKLTDLYADIDVK
+166 TIKLGDLYVDIDVK
-180 NELENQLTEAG
+180 NTLENQLAEAG
-191 TGILSDAS
+191 NGILSDAS
-199 MQYLLSLITPNVS
+199 MQYLISLITPNVA
-212 YDETLTAQ
+212 YDEALTTQ
-220 FHSEALAG
+220 FRTEAVAG

-278 LGYTL
+278 LGYAL
-283 LVSVPVLLLFVFLW
+283 LVIIPVLLLFVFLW

-305 NNKRITFLCVIIL
+305 NNKRTTFLCVNIL
-318 LMVLLTKA
+318 LMVLLTKV

-334 VYAVP
+334 AYAVP
-339 ICMLPLLMR
+339 ICMLSLLLR

-355 ALFSLMIALFLL
+355 ALFSLMIALFLI

-440 NGLAILFVQP
+440 NGLALLFVQP

-502 ANAIDANTL
+502 ANAIGANTL

-542 DLSSGVS
+542 ELSSEVS

-569 PDRVIDFIRTHHGTT
+569 PDRVVDFIRTHHGTT

-597 VKVAVEQFQYPGP
+597 VEVDIEEFQYPGP

-643 FIDKIVQRLMD
+643 FVDKIVQRLMD
-654 EKQFLAADITLREI
+654 EKQFLEANITLREI
-668 ETIKKVLVEKLISS
+668 ETIKKVLIEKLISS

>member
-1 MKSLLLYVEKW
+1 
-12 YFCLNLFYV
+12 
-21 ALLQISSHTL
+21 
-31 YKILLCLLVVGVV
+31 VGVI

-59 AGKPWQYETLLAP
+59 VGKPWQYETLLAP
-72 YDFPIQKTEDELE
+72 YDFPIQKTQVELE
-85 EERIRLKANIP
+85 QERTSLEKNIP
-96 RYFSVNQLVMP
+96 RYFSVNQKVMP
-107 ALFDAFDQYVAALPA
+107 AVLDAFDQYVAELPDT
-122 SEVSNA
+122 EVSNN
-128 LFVNWRTT
+128 LFFNWRAK
-136 IEAMYSIGVVSFSET
+136 IEAMYNIGVVSSSET
-151 LFEEEVALVNNTRKK
+151 QIEEEVALVNNKRKK
-166 TIKLTDLYADIDVK
+166 TVKLSDLHTDLDVK
-180 NELENQLTEAG
+180 NLLENQLLELG
-191 TGILSDAS
+191 MNILSEAS
-199 MQYLLSLITPNVS
+199 KQYFLSLINPNIL
-212 YDETLTAQ
+212 YDEALTTQ
-220 FHSEALAG
+220 FRSEAVAG
-228 IVPIRGLVTK
+228 IVSIRGLVTK

-247 VVEGEKLKILQS
+247 VVEGEKLKFLQS

-283 LVSVPVLLLFVFLW
+283 LVIIPVLLLFVFLW

-305 NNKRITFLCVIIL
+305 NNKRITFLCVNIL
-318 LMVLLTKA
+318 LMVLITKA
-326 VVDVNPLY
+326 VVDENPLY

-339 ICMLPLLMR
+339 ICMLPLILR

-367 AFLVPNSFEFMF
+367 ALLVPNSFEFMF
-379 LQMMAGILAS
+379 LHMMAGILAS

-426 LNQLSYDVLLLFVV
+426 LSQLSYDVLLLFVI
-440 NGLAILFVQP
+440 NGLVILFVQP

-479 ELADKAPGTF
+479 ELANKAPGTF

-542 DLSSGVS
+542 DLSSQVS
-549 AKIIIEHVLHGITL
+549 AKIIIDHVLHGITL

-569 PDRVIDFIRTHHGTT
+569 PDRVVEFIRTHHGTSK
-584 TVLYFYQQAKQNN
+584 VLYFYQQAKQDNDE
-597 VKVAVEQFQYPGP
+597 VDIEQFKYPGP

-643 FIDKIVQRLMD
+643 FVDKVVQRLMD
-654 EKQFLAADITLREI
+654 EKQFLAADITLSEI

-682 YHLRVAYPE
+682 YHLRVSYPE

>member
-1 MKSLLLYVEKW
+1 MS
-12 YFCLNLFYV
+12 LFYRFQ
-21 ALLQISSHTL
+21 AIL
-31 YKILLCLLVVGVV
+31 YKILLFLFVVGVV

-72 YDFPIQKTEDELE
+72 YDFPIQKTADELE
-85 EERIRLKANIP
+85 EERTRLKANIP
-96 RYFSVNQLVMP
+96 RYFSVDQEVLP
-107 ALFDAFDQYVAALPA
+107 AVFDAFDQYVAALPA
-122 SEVSNA
+122 NEASNA

-136 IEAMYSIGVVSFSET
+136 IEAMYTIGVVSFSET
-151 LFEEEVALVNNTRKK
+151 LFEEEIALVNNTRKK

-180 NELENQLTEAG
+180 NELENQLIEAG

-220 FHSEALAG
+220 FRSEALAG
-228 IVPIRGLVTK
+228 IVSIRGLVTK

-264 ESQTWTQSNTAWII
+264 ESQTWTQTNTAWII

-318 LMVLLTKA
+318 LMVLLTKT

-339 ICMLPLLMR
+339 ICMLPLLLR

-542 DLSSGVS
+542 DLSSEVS

-569 PDRVIDFIRTHHGTT
+569 PDRVVDFIRTHHGTT

-597 VKVAVEQFQYPGP
+597 DEVAIEQFQYPGP

-628 ASKSLKEPTAEKIIA
+628 ASKSLKEPTAEKINA
-643 FIDKIVQRLMD
+643 FVDKIVQRLMD

>member
-1 MKSLLLYVEKW
+1 MS
-12 YFCLNLFYV
+12 LFYRFQ
-21 ALLQISSHTL
+21 AIL
-31 YKILLCLLVVGVV
+31 YKILLFLFVVGVV

-72 YDFPIQKTEDELE
+72 YDFPIQKTADELE
-85 EERIRLKANIP
+85 EERTRLKANIP
-96 RYFSVNQLVMP
+96 RYFSVDQEVLP
-107 ALFDAFDQYVAALPA
+107 AVFDAFDQYVAALPA
-122 SEVSNA
+122 NEASNA

-136 IEAMYSIGVVSFSET
+136 IEAMYAIGVVSFSET
-151 LFEEEVALVNNTRKK
+151 LFEEEIALVNNTRKK

-180 NELENQLTEAG
+180 NESENQLTEAG

-220 FHSEALAG
+220 FRSEALAG
-228 IVPIRGLVTK
+228 IVSIRGLVTK

-264 ESQTWTQSNTAWII
+264 ESQTWTQTNTAWII

-318 LMVLLTKA
+318 LMVLLTKT

-339 ICMLPLLMR
+339 ICMLPLLLR

-542 DLSSGVS
+542 DLSSEVS

-569 PDRVIDFIRTHHGTT
+569 PDRVVDFIRTHHGTT

-597 VKVAVEQFQYPGP
+597 DDVAIEQFQYPGP

-628 ASKSLKEPTAEKIIA
+628 ASKSLKEPTAEKINA
-643 FIDKIVQRLMD
+643 FVDKIVQRLMD

>member
-1 MKSLLLYVEKW
+1 MS
-12 YFCLNLFYV
+12 LFYRFQ
-21 ALLQISSHTL
+21 AIL

-72 YDFPIQKTEDELE
+72 YDFPIQKTQVELE
-85 EERIRLKANIP
+85 EERTRLKANIP
-96 RYFSVNQLVMP
+96 RYFSVIQEVVPTVM
-107 ALFDAFDQYVAALPA
+107 DAFDQYVAALPA
-122 SEVSNA
+122 SEASNA
-128 LFVNWRTT
+128 LFINWRTT
-136 IEAMYSIGVVSFSET
+136 IEAMYEIGVVSFSET
-151 LFEEEVALVNNTRKK
+151 LFEEEVALVNSTRKK
-166 TIKLTDLYADIDVK
+166 NIKLGDLYADVDVK
-180 NELENQLTEAG
+180 NALENQLTEAG
-191 TGILSDAS
+191 LGVLSDAS
-199 MQYLLSLITPNVS
+199 IQYLFSLITPNVS
-212 YDETLTAQ
+212 YDEALTAQ
-220 FHSEALAG
+220 FRTEAVAG

-278 LGYTL
+278 LGYAL
-283 LVSVPVLLLFVFLW
+283 LVIIPVLLLFVFLW

-305 NNKRITFLCVIIL
+305 NNKRTTFLCVNIL
-318 LMVLLTKA
+318 LMVLLTKV

-339 ICMLPLLMR
+339 ICMLPLLLR

-355 ALFSLMIALFLL
+355 ALFSLMIALFLI

-426 LNQLSYDVLLLFVV
+426 LNQLSYDVLLLFIV

-502 ANAIDANTL
+502 ANAIGANTL

-542 DLSSGVS
+542 DLSSEVS

-569 PDRVIDFIRTHHGTT
+569 PDRVVDFIRTHHGTT

-597 VKVAVEQFQYPGP
+597 VEVDIEQFQYPGP

-628 ASKSLKEPTAEKIIA
+628 ASKSLKEPTAEKIIV
-643 FIDKIVQRLMD
+643 FVDKIVQRLMD
-654 EKQFLAADITLREI
+654 EKQFLEANITLREI

>member
-1 MKSLLLYVEKW
+1 MS
-12 YFCLNLFYV
+12 LFYRFQ
-21 ALLQISSHTL
+21 AIL
-31 YKILLCLLVVGVV
+31 YKILLFLFVVGVV

-72 YDFPIQKTEDELE
+72 YDFPIQKTADELE
-85 EERIRLKANIP
+85 EERTRLKANIP
-96 RYFSVNQLVMP
+96 RYFSVDQEVLP
-107 ALFDAFDQYVAALPA
+107 AVFDAFDQYVAALPA
-122 SEVSNA
+122 NEASNA

-136 IEAMYSIGVVSFSET
+136 IEAMYTIGVVSFSET
-151 LFEEEVALVNNTRKK
+151 LFEEEIALVNNTRKK

-180 NELENQLTEAG
+180 NELENQLIEAG

-220 FHSEALAG
+220 FRSEALAG
-228 IVPIRGLVTK
+228 IVSIRGLVTK

-264 ESQTWTQSNTAWII
+264 ESQTWTQTNTAWII

-339 ICMLPLLMR
+339 ICMLPLLLR

-542 DLSSGVS
+542 DLSSDVS

-569 PDRVIDFIRTHHGTT
+569 PDRVVDFIRTHHGTT

-597 VKVAVEQFQYPGP
+597 DEVAIEQFQYPGP

-628 ASKSLKEPTAEKIIA
+628 ASKSLKEPTAEKINA
-643 FIDKIVQRLMD
+643 FVDKIVQRLMD

>member
-1 MKSLLLYVEKW
+1 MS
-12 YFCLNLFYV
+12 LFYRFQ
-21 ALLQISSHTL
+21 AIL
-31 YKILLCLLVVGVV
+31 YKILLFLFVVGVV

-72 YDFPIQKTEDELE
+72 YDFPIQKTADELE
-85 EERIRLKANIP
+85 EERTRLKANIP
-96 RYFSVNQLVMP
+96 RYFSVDQEVLP
-107 ALFDAFDQYVAALPA
+107 AVFDAFDQYVAALPA
-122 SEVSNA
+122 NEASNA

-136 IEAMYSIGVVSFSET
+136 IEAMYAIGVVSFSET
-151 LFEEEVALVNNTRKK
+151 LFEEEIALVNNTRKK

-180 NELENQLTEAG
+180 NESENQLTEAG

-220 FHSEALAG
+220 FRSEALAG
-228 IVPIRGLVTK
+228 IVSIRGLVTK

-264 ESQTWTQSNTAWII
+264 ESQTWTQTNTAWII

-297 RTRPLVFE
+297 RTRSLVFE

-318 LMVLLTKA
+318 LMVLLTKT

-339 ICMLPLLMR
+339 ICMLPLLLR

-542 DLSSGVS
+542 DLSSEVS

-569 PDRVIDFIRTHHGTT
+569 PDRVVDFIRTHHGTT

-597 VKVAVEQFQYPGP
+597 DDVAIEQFQYPGP

-628 ASKSLKEPTAEKIIA
+628 ASKSLKEPTAEKINA
-643 FIDKIVQRLMD
+643 FVDKIVQRLMD

>member
-1 MKSLLLYVEKW
+1 M
-12 YFCLNLFYV
+12 
-21 ALLQISSHTL
+21 
-31 YKILLCLLVVGVV
+31 
-44 VYLLPRAGSFQYEIQ
+44 YLLPRAGSFQYEIQ

-72 YDFPIQKTEDELE
+72 YDFPIQKTQVELE
-85 EERIRLKANIP
+85 EERTRLKANIP
-96 RYFSVNQLVMP
+96 RYFSVSQEVVPTVM
-107 ALFDAFDQYVAALPA
+107 DAFDQYVAALPA
-122 SEVSNA
+122 SEASNA
-128 LFVNWRTT
+128 LFINWRTT
-136 IEAMYSIGVVSFSET
+136 IEAMYEIGVVSFSET
-151 LFEEEVALVNNTRKK
+151 LFEEEVALVNSTRKK
-166 TIKLTDLYADIDVK
+166 TIKLGDLYADVDVK
-180 NELENQLTEAG
+180 NALENQLTEAG
-191 TGILSDAS
+191 LGVLSDAS
-199 MQYLLSLITPNVS
+199 IQYLFSLITPNVS
-212 YDETLTAQ
+212 YDEALTAQ
-220 FHSEALAG
+220 FHTEAVAG

-278 LGYTL
+278 LGYAL
-283 LVSVPVLLLFVFLW
+283 LVIIPVLLLFVFLW

-305 NNKRITFLCVIIL
+305 NNKRTTFLCVNIL
-318 LMVLLTKA
+318 LMVLLTKV

-339 ICMLPLLMR
+339 ICMLPLLLR

-355 ALFSLMIALFLL
+355 ALFSLMIALFLI

-502 ANAIDANTL
+502 ANAIGANTL

-542 DLSSGVS
+542 DLSSEVS

-569 PDRVIDFIRTHHGTT
+569 PDRVVDFIRTHHGTT

-597 VKVAVEQFQYPGP
+597 VEVDIEQFQYPGP

-628 ASKSLKEPTAEKIIA
+628 ASKSLKEPTAEKIIV
-643 FIDKIVQRLMD
+643 FVDKIVQRLMD
-654 EKQFLAADITLREI
+654 EKQFLEANITLREI

>member
-1 MKSLLLYVEKW
+1 MS
-12 YFCLNLFYV
+12 LFYRFQ
-21 ALLQISSHTL
+21 AIL
-31 YKILLCLLVVGVV
+31 YKILLFLFVVGVV

-72 YDFPIQKTEDELE
+72 YDFPIQKTADELE
-85 EERIRLKANIP
+85 EERTRLKANIP
-96 RYFSVNQLVMP
+96 RYFSVDQEVLP
-107 ALFDAFDQYVAALPA
+107 AVFDAFDQYVAALPA
-122 SEVSNA
+122 NEASNA

-136 IEAMYSIGVVSFSET
+136 IEAMYAIGVVSFSET
-151 LFEEEVALVNNTRKK
+151 LFEEEIALVNNTRKK

-180 NELENQLTEAG
+180 NELENQLIEAG

-220 FHSEALAG
+220 FRSEALAG
-228 IVPIRGLVTK
+228 IVSIRGLVTK

-264 ESQTWTQSNTAWII
+264 ESQTWTQTNTAWII

-339 ICMLPLLMR
+339 ICMLPLLLR

-542 DLSSGVS
+542 DLSSEVS

-569 PDRVIDFIRTHHGTT
+569 PDRVVDFIRTHHGST

-597 VKVAVEQFQYPGP
+597 DEVAIEQFQYPGP

-628 ASKSLKEPTAEKIIA
+628 ASKSLKEPTAEKINA
-643 FIDKIVQRLMD
+643 FVDKIVQRLMD